1 MRLSLSHSRWLEG
14 NGLILSLSQELLYR
28 LSAGF
33 IAKVGKQSKTVQHIS
48 LGLVDH
54 ARLPLTDEKWLSAWS
69 LLRLWACHLL
79 TVPSAELRSRKSPL
93 GETPGLPE

>member
-54 ARLPLTDEKWLSAWS
+54 ARLPLTYEKWLS
-69 LLRLWACHLL
+69 ACHLL